1 MLIHAAN
8 YFNMRPSLC
17 NQKANQSSASSSLS
31 DDEKD
36 DAKLLSTVRLVVG
49 GLLLPTIA
57 ISIDKFFL
65 RSFHFSSST
74 LIRTTIVSFAFYFCC
89 LLRLWRFS
97 FKLYYF
103 FLFQGGLVY
112 IGVKGLTKIFLKKK
126 KNWQQANREIQNYKC

>member
-1 MLIHAAN
+1 
-8 YFNMRPSLC
+8 MRPSLC

-74 LIRTTIVSFAFYFCC
+74 LIRTTIVSLPFIFVVCFNYGDLVLNFI
-89 LLRLWRFS
+89 LF
-97 FKLYYF
+97 
-103 FLFQGGLVY
+103 FQGGLVY